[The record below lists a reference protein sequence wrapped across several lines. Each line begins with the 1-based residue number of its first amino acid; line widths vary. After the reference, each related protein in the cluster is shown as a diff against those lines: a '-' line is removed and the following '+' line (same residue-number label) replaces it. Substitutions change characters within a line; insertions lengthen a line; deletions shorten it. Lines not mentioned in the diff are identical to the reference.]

1 MNYLEVKQLYAKNG
15 YKFREEVGAINIFG
29 IRSKTSK
36 SDKFDDLGGVAY
48 KMVGGQTFVDHFWMT
63 TDPGKHWLTSP
74 MNKNGT
80 IILVPGQYINV
91 YTKGLHNG
99 EYDCFKQVGQ
109 MAYVRDYNKD
119 TTLDFDLYRNPEERK
134 IRLFW
139 GVNGTNLHR
148 ASKWKIV
155 ELIGSYSAGCQVVQR
170 AETFEKLLKLRDWSN
185 THGYTHWD
193 YSLFEE

>member
-1 MNYLEVKQLYAKNG
+1 MTYNEVKQLYAKNG

-48 KMVGGQTFVDHFWMT
+48 KIVGGQTFVDHFWMT

-74 MNKNGT
+74 MNKDGT
-80 IILVPGQYINV
+80 IILVPGQYKNV

-99 EYDCFKQVGQ
+99 DYDCFKQVGQ

-148 ASKWKIV
+148 ASKWKILEFV
-155 ELIGSYSAGCQVVQR
+155 GPYSAGCQVVQR
-170 AETFEKLLKLRDWSN
+170 AETFEKLLKLRDWSA
-185 THGYTHWD
+185 TYDYTHWD
-193 YSLFEE
+193 YTLFEE